1 MSHMVQR
8 DWHAIVTA
16 GVTGLLVAAGDAT
29 ALAAAIGRLADD
41 ATVRADMAE
50 AGHQRACRE
59 FARERMI
66 AETAALLDGVDAADG
81 VCVHGDDS
89 PFVPTAQRSPQSEFP
104 QAPAAPAAG
113 AERSE

>member
-1 MSHMVQR
+1 MINPAHVRLSDLRGFHR
-8 DWHAIVTA
+8 LAN
-16 GVTGLLVAAGDAT
+16 DAT
-29 ALAAAIGRLADD
+29 L
-41 ATVRADMAE
+41 RADMAE
-50 AGHQRACRE
+50 AGQQRASRE

-81 VCVHGDDS
+81 AGVRGDAS
-89 PFVPTAQRSPQSEFP
+89 PFASTAQRSPQTEFP